1 MDGVRGN
8 APLSPHL
15 GNPPTVGY
23 TYGDASGI
31 AAMNMQSSSLALQ
44 EDKRQS
50 GSRKRPFNLLRWF
63 SLISMAVIGTVA
75 VALGTVSTRFVI
87 EESVQRDALLTAQFI
102 QAIASAE
109 VRHVSIANVRTM
121 GELLDPRQDRS
132 FTDVDPQARAAA
144 RAEFLDHIEHLP
156 DVILANIYA
165 PDRQVIWS
173 TNPAL
178 IGTNIHADEDL
189 DRAFNQKIPV
199 SASYHNVDKARE
211 EQKFVTPPDYIFIE
225 NYIPLF
231 DADGKNVT
239 AMVEIYKEPK
249 DLITRMERGLALIWL
264 ATALGGGLIYL
275 GLYWIVR
282 RAAILLAAQQKQLI
296 ANETFVALGEM
307 SSAVAH
313 SLRNPLATIRSSAE
327 LALEFDSGPAQKNI
341 HDIIGQVDRMSK
353 WVREL
358 LQSLRPL
365 SDVPEPVN
373 LVATLHECL
382 VAFEQQIARTGVRV
396 VFQPQSTPMVLS
408 QPVQLAQILNSLLAN
423 AFESMDKGGTLTVQ
437 LEPSNDRRV
446 CVMLSDTGKGMNEE
460 QRTMAF
466 RPFFTTKTG
475 GLGVGLVLVK
485 RIMERF
491 GGGVTLDSREGE
503 GTNVRLV
510 FQPVP

>member
-1 MDGVRGN
+1 
-8 APLSPHL
+8 
-15 GNPPTVGY
+15 
-23 TYGDASGI
+23 
-31 AAMNMQSSSLALQ
+31 MNMQSTSLPVEQGSQRL
-44 EDKRQS
+44 S
-50 GSRKRPFNLLRWF
+50 SRKQSFNLLRWF

-109 VRHVSIANVRTM
+109 VRHVSIPNIRTM
-121 GELLDPRQDRS
+121 GELLDPRQDND
-132 FTDVDPQARAAA
+132 FPDVDPQARASA
-144 RAEFLDHIEHLP
+144 RGEFLDHIEHLP
-156 DVILANIYA
+156 DVILANVYA
-165 PDRQVIWS
+165 PDRTVIWS
-173 TNPAL
+173 TNPEL
-178 IGTNIHADEDL
+178 VNTRIHADEDL
-189 DRAFNQKIPV
+189 DRAFDQRIPV
-199 SASYHNVDKARE
+199 SASYHDVDKARE
-211 EQKFVTPPDYIFIE
+211 EQKFVVPPEYIFIE

-231 DADGKNVT
+231 DAEGKNVT

-249 DLITRMERGLALIWL
+249 DLIARMERGLALIWL

-327 LALEFDSGPAQKNI
+327 LALEFDAGPAQKNI
-341 HDIIGQVDRMSK
+341 KDIIGQVDRMSK

-365 SDVPEPVN
+365 NDDPEPVN
-373 LVATLHECL
+373 LVAALNDSL
-382 VAFEQQIARTGVRV
+382 MAFEQQIAKAGVHV
-396 VFQPQSTPMVLS
+396 VFHPKQTPMVLS

-423 AFESMDKGGTLTVQ
+423 ALEAMDKGGTLTIT
-437 LEPSNDRRV
+437 LEPGDSRGV
-446 CVMLSDTGKGMNEE
+446 IVMLSDTGKGMNEE
-460 QRTMAF
+460 QRSMAF
-466 RPFFTTKTG
+466 RPFFTTKQG

-491 GGGVTLDSREGE
+491 GGGVSLDSREGE
-503 GTNVRLV
+503 GTTVRLA
-510 FQPVP
+510 FQLIQ

>member
-1 MDGVRGN
+1 MYREV
-8 APLSPHL
+8 
-15 GNPPTVGY
+15 
-23 TYGDASGI
+23 
-31 AAMNMQSSSLALQ
+31 AAMNMQSKSLPVEEGNL
-44 EDKRQS
+44 RL
-50 GSRKRPFNLLRWF
+50 GSRKQSFNLLRWF

-75 VALGTVSTRFVI
+75 IALGAVSTRFVI
-87 EESVQRDALLTAQFI
+87 DESVQRDALLTAQFI

-109 VRHVSIANVRTM
+109 VRHVSIPNIRTM
-121 GELLDPRQDRS
+121 GELLDPRQDAN
-132 FTDVDPQARAAA
+132 FPDVSPQARADA
-144 RAEFLDHIEHLP
+144 RGEFLDHIEHLP

-189 DRAFNQKIPV
+189 DRAFNEKIPV
-199 SASYHNVDKARE
+199 SASYHDVDKARE
-211 EQKFVTPPDYIFIE
+211 EQKFITPPDYIFIE

-231 DADGKNVT
+231 DAEGKNVT

-249 DLITRMERGLALIWL
+249 DLIARMERGLVLIWL

-327 LALEFDSGPAQKNI
+327 LALEFDAGPAEKNI
-341 HDIIGQVDRMSK
+341 NDIIGQVDRMSK

-365 SDVPEPVN
+365 NDDPEPVN
-373 LVATLHECL
+373 LVAALHESL
-382 VAFEQQIARTGVRV
+382 VAFEQQITRAGVQV
-396 VFQPQSTPMVLS
+396 VFHPQHTPMVLS
-408 QPVQLAQILNSLLAN
+408 QPVQLTQILNSLLAN
-423 AFESMDKGGTLTVQ
+423 ALEAMDKGGTLTVS
-437 LEPSNDRRV
+437 LEPSEDRGV
-446 CVMLSDTGKGMNEE
+446 CVVLSDTGKGMNEE

-466 RPFFTTKTG
+466 RPFFTTKSG

-503 GTNVRLV
+503 GTTVRLA
-510 FQPVP
+510 FQLVP

>member
-1 MDGVRGN
+1 
-8 APLSPHL
+8 
-15 GNPPTVGY
+15 
-23 TYGDASGI
+23 
-31 AAMNMQSSSLALQ
+31 MNMQSKSLPVDESSLRL
-44 EDKRQS
+44 
-50 GSRKRPFNLLRWF
+50 GSRKQPFNLLRWF

-75 VALGTVSTRFVI
+75 VALGAVSTRFVI

-109 VRHVSIANVRTM
+109 VRHVAIPNVRTM
-121 GELLDPRQDRS
+121 GELLDPRQDKD
-132 FTDVDPQARAAA
+132 FPEVNPQARADA
-144 RAEFLDHIEHLP
+144 RGEFLDHIEHLP

-165 PDRQVIWS
+165 PDRRVIWS
-173 TNPAL
+173 TNREL
-178 IGTNIHADEDL
+178 IGTSIHADEDL
-189 DRAFNQKIPV
+189 DRAFNEKIPV
-199 SASYHNVDKARE
+199 SASYHDVDKDRA
-211 EQKFVTPPDYIFIE
+211 EQKFVVPPQYIFIE

-231 DADGKNVT
+231 DAEGKNVT

-249 DLITRMERGLALIWL
+249 DLIARMERGMVLIWL

-327 LALEFDSGPAQKNI
+327 LALEFDAGPAEKNI
-341 HDIIGQVDRMSK
+341 KDIIGQVDRMSQ

-365 SDVPEPVN
+365 NDDPEPVN
-373 LVATLHECL
+373 LVAALYESL
-382 VAFEQQIARTGVRV
+382 VAFEQQIAKNQVHV
-396 VFQPQSTPMVLS
+396 AFHPQNTPMVHS

-423 AFESMDKGGTLTVQ
+423 ALEAMDKGGTLTIS
-437 LEPSNDRRV
+437 LEPADNRSV
-446 CVMLSDTGKGMNEE
+446 CVVLSDTGKGMNEE
-460 QRTMAF
+460 QRSLAF
-466 RPFFTTKTG
+466 RPFFTTKQG

-503 GTNVRLV
+503 GTTVRLA
-510 FQPVP
+510 FQLIH

>member
-1 MDGVRGN
+1 
-8 APLSPHL
+8 
-15 GNPPTVGY
+15 
-23 TYGDASGI
+23 
-31 AAMNMQSSSLALQ
+31 MNMQSKSLPVEEGNL
-44 EDKRQS
+44 RL
-50 GSRKRPFNLLRWF
+50 GSHKQPFNLLRWF
-63 SLISMAVIGTVA
+63 SLISMVVIGTVA
-75 VALGTVSTRFVI
+75 IALGSVSTRFVI
-87 EESVQRDALLTAQFI
+87 DESVQRDALLTAQFI

-109 VRHVSIANVRTM
+109 VRHVSIPNIRTM
-121 GELLDPRQDRS
+121 GELLDPRQDKD
-132 FTDVDPQARAAA
+132 FPDVDPQARAGA
-144 RAEFLDHIEHLP
+144 RGEFLDHIEHLP

-178 IGTNIHADEDL
+178 VGTSIHADEDL
-189 DRAFNQKIPV
+189 DRAFNEKIPV
-199 SASYHNVDKARE
+199 SASYHDVDKARE
-211 EQKFVTPPDYIFIE
+211 EQKFVIPPDYIFIE

-231 DADGKNVT
+231 DAEGKNVT

-249 DLITRMERGLALIWL
+249 DLIARMERGLALIWL

-327 LALEFDSGPAQKNI
+327 LALEFDAGPAEKNI
-341 HDIIGQVDRMSK
+341 KDIIGQVDRMSK

-365 SDVPEPVN
+365 NDDPEPVN
-373 LVATLHECL
+373 LVAALHESL
-382 VAFEQQIARTGVRV
+382 VAFEQQIARAGVTM
-396 VFQPQSTPMVLS
+396 VFHPQHTPMVLS
-408 QPVQLAQILNSLLAN
+408 QPVQLTQILNSLLAN
-423 AFESMDKGGTLTVQ
+423 ALEAMDKGGTLTVS
-437 LEPSNDRRV
+437 LEPSDDRGV
-446 CVMLSDTGKGMNEE
+446 CVVLSDTGKGMNEE
-460 QRTMAF
+460 QRSMAF
-466 RPFFTTKTG
+466 RPFFTTKSG

-503 GTNVRLV
+503 GTTVRLA
-510 FQPVP
+510 FQRVP